1 MREEERAAENGSMW
15 RCLRARSSSAHL
27 AIAANSRRHQYGDIT
42 PNMRLVIIAI
52 STCGAINSEGID
64 FISHLAK
71 RTENSIPLWLF

>member
-1 MREEERAAENGSMW
+1 MREEERVDVEMPP
-15 RCLRARSSSAHL
+15 SSSAHL

-64 FISHLAK
+64 FISHLTK
-71 RTENSIPLWLF
+71 RTKNSIPLWLF